1 MGHDVLLFTTGDST
15 CPVELAWEIDEACGV
30 KAFDPATEMRH
41 VIAAYD
47 RVIAWKP
54 DVVHDH
60 TTFGPFYAQRFPQL
74 PLVVTAHNPF
84 DGSHGAIYRAL
95 ASQVALI
102 AISRH
107 QAATARVPLG
117 AVIHHALD
125 VDAIDMGKGEGEY
138 AAFLGR
144 MNASKG
150 VTTAIRAARA
160 AGIPLKIAAKMQ
172 DHEEHQ
178 FFDDQVRPLLGYDV
192 EYVGEVGGDT
202 KRQLLRDALCL
213 LNPIAWPEPFGMV
226 MIEALACGTPVVATP
241 CGAAPEIVDDGR
253 TGFLRSDDAAL
264 AVALGKVHTIDR
276 NVCREAAEQR
286 FSLDRLA
293 LDHLAVYERVA
304 S

>member
-15 CPVELAWEIDEACGV
+15 CPVELAWEIDESCGV
-30 KAFDPATEMRH
+30 EAFDSATEMRH

-47 RVIAWKP
+47 RITAWQP

-60 TTFGPFYAQRFPQL
+60 TTFGPFYAHRFPQL

-84 DGSHGAIYRAL
+84 DSSHGAIYRAL
-95 ASQVALI
+95 AERVALI
-102 AISRH
+102 AISHH
-107 QAATARVPLG
+107 QAATAHVPLA

-150 VTTAIRAARA
+150 ITSAIRAARA
-160 AGIPLKIAAKMQ
+160 AGVPLKIAAKMQ
-172 DHEEHQ
+172 DHDEHQ
-178 FFDDQVRPLLGYDV
+178 FFNDQVRPMLGPDV
-192 EYVGEVGGDT
+192 EYVGEVGGET

-241 CGAAPEIVDDGR
+241 CGAAPEIVEDGR
-253 TGFLRSDDAAL
+253 NGFLRSDETAL
-264 AVALGKVHTIDR
+264 ATALGKVHIIDR
-276 NVCREAAEQR
+276 HACREVAEQR

-304 S
+304 R